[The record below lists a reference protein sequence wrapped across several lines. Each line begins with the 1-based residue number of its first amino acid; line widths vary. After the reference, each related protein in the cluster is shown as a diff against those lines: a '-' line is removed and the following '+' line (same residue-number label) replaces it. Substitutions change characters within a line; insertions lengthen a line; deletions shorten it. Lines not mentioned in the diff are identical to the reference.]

1 MPRILVIRR
10 PLNSHRVKN
19 MSSDTVETGRREPLW
34 KFLIELRNKFALVT
48 V

>member
-19 MSSDTVETGRREPLW
+19 RFNTLYARKFQALPENSSAAGR
-34 KFLIELRNKFALVT
+34 
-48 V
+48 